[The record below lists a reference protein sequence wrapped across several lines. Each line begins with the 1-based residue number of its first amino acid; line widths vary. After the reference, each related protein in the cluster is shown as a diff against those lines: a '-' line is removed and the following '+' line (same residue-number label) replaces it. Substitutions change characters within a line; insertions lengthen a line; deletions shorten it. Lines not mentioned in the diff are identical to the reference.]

1 MERMRRAFNRFAERH
16 ADLFGQILLMGVA
29 VGLGFLQASQLAIM
43 LPCISAR
50 WRACPFSYLVDLFT
64 SLLVAW
70 LSC

>member
-29 VGLGFLQASQLAIM
+29 VGLGFFAGLAAGHYVAM
-43 LPCISAR
+43 HFAR